1 MEPEKQ
7 QYDDRHKAMSWS
19 LGVGLFMLV
28 GKFGAYWLTGSVAIL
43 SDAAESLIHVVAV
56 AFAAFSLWLSLQ
68 PASAKSPYGY
78 ERITFFSAGFEGGMI
93 IVAALWIIA
102 AAVQKWLAGL
112 VMERLGLG
120 TALVLLASLANLALG
135 WHLVRTG
142 RRTGS
147 LILEANGKHV
157 LTDSWTSFGV
167 VAGLALVLATGWKP
181 FDPILAIAVALNILW
196 AGGQLVRTS
205 VRGLMDLP
213 DPDKARQLEETV
225 GRITESLG
233 VRFHRLRFRDTGQR
247 WIVSLHLLFPD
258 TVTLREAH
266 HRATEVERLLEA
278 ELPPHSEV
286 LSHLEPAED
295 HCRVHPDEVEGWR

>member
-1 MEPEKQ
+1 
-7 QYDDRHKAMSWS
+7 MSWS
-19 LGVGLFMLV
+19 LGVGVLMLV
-28 GKFGAYWLTGSVAIL
+28 GKFAAYWLTGSVAIL

-93 IVAALWIIA
+93 IVAALWIIVTA
-102 AAVQKWLAGL
+102 IQKWLAGL
-112 VMERLGLG
+112 VMERLGIG
-120 TALVLLASLANLALG
+120 TLLVLLASLINLALG
-135 WHLVRTG
+135 YHLLRTG

-167 VAGLALVLATGWKP
+167 VGGLALVLATGWKP
-181 FDPILAIAVALNILW
+181 FDPILAIAVATNILW
-196 AGGQLVRTS
+196 SGGQLVRTS

-213 DPDKARQLEETV
+213 DPEKWRALEQKV
-225 GRITESLG
+225 RAVADDLG
-233 VRFHRLRFRDTGQR
+233 VQFHRLRFRDTGQR
-247 WIVSLHLLFPD
+247 WMVSLHLLFPD
-258 TVTLREAH
+258 SVTLREAH
-266 HRATEVERLLEA
+266 HLATEFERRLGKQ
-278 ELPPHSEV
+278 LPANSEV

-295 HCRVHPDEVEGWR
+295 HCRVHPDELDGWA

>member
-1 MEPEKQ
+1 MHTERPL
-7 QYDDRHKAMSWS
+7 DDRYKAMTWS
-19 LGVGLFMLV
+19 LCVGFLMLV
-28 GKFGAYWLTGSVAIL
+28 GKFAAYWLTGSVAIL

-93 IVAALWIIA
+93 IVAAIWIIA
-102 AAVQKWLAGL
+102 AAVQKWMAGL
-112 VMERLGLG
+112 AFERLGLG
-120 TALVLLASLANLALG
+120 TMLVLLASLINLGLG
-135 WHLVRTG
+135 YHLLRTG

-167 VAGLALVLATGWKP
+167 VAGLALVLITGWKP
-181 FDPILAIAVALNILW
+181 FDPLLAIAVATNILW
-196 AGGQLVRTS
+196 SGGQLIRTS

-213 DPDKARQLEETV
+213 DPEKARQLEEKVT
-225 GRITESLG
+225 G
-233 VRFHRLRFRDTGQR
+233 VARELDVQYHRLRFRDTGQR
-247 WIVSLHLLFPD
+247 WMVSLHLLFPD
-258 TVTLREAH
+258 AVTLLQAH
-266 HRATEVERLLEA
+266 QKATEFEQRLEKL
-278 ELPPHSEV
+278 LPANSEV

-295 HCRVHPDEVEGWR
+295 HGRVHPDEPDGWR

>member
-1 MEPEKQ
+1 
-7 QYDDRHKAMSWS
+7 MSWS
-19 LGVGLFMLV
+19 LGVGVLMLV

-43 SDAAESLIHVVAV
+43 SDAAESLIHVAAV

-68 PASAKSPYGY
+68 PASARSPFGY

-93 IVAALWIIA
+93 IVAALWIIGTA
-102 AAVQKWLAGL
+102 IQKWLAGL

-120 TALVLLASLANLALG
+120 TLLVLLASLINLALG
-135 WHLVRTG
+135 YHLLRTG

-181 FDPILAIAVALNILW
+181 FDPILAIAVATNILW
-196 AGGQLVRTS
+196 SGAQLVRTS

-213 DPDKARQLEETV
+213 DPEKWRVLEAKV
-225 GRITESLG
+225 QRVAGDLG
-233 VRFHRLRFRDTGQR
+233 VEYHRLRFRDTGQR
-247 WIVSLHLLFPD
+247 WMVSLHLLFPD
-258 TVTLREAH
+258 SVTLREAH
-266 HRATEVERLLEA
+266 HLATEFETRLVQ
-278 ELPPHSEV
+278 ELPANSEV

-295 HCRVHPDEVEGWR
+295 HGRVHPEELDGWG

>member
-1 MEPEKQ
+1 MQRQ
-7 QYDDRHKAMSWS
+7 QQFDDRHKAMSWS
-19 LGVGLFMLV
+19 LAVGALMLA
-28 GKFGAYWLTGSVAIL
+28 GKFGAFWITGSVAIL

-68 PASAKSPYGY
+68 PASAKSPFGY
-78 ERITFFSAGFEGGMI
+78 ERIAFFSAGFEGGMI

-112 VMERLGLG
+112 AIERLGLG
-120 TALVLLASLANLALG
+120 TALVLLASLINLALG
-135 WHLVRTG
+135 YHLVRTG

-167 VAGLALVLATGWKP
+167 VVGLALVLLTEWKP
-181 FDPILAIAVALNILW
+181 FDPLLAIAVAVNILRS
-196 AGGQLVRTS
+196 GGQLVRTS

-213 DPDKARQLEETV
+213 DPGKVRELESKVNAVAEELNV
-225 GRITESLG
+225 QY
-233 VRFHRLRFRDTGQR
+233 HRLRFRDTGQR
-247 WIVSLHLLFPD
+247 WMVSLHLLFAD
-258 TVTLREAH
+258 SVTLRDAH
-266 HRATEVERLLEA
+266 HLATEFETRLA
-278 ELPPHSEV
+278 RELPPNSEV

-295 HCRVHPDEVEGWR
+295 HCRVHPEEMDEWP